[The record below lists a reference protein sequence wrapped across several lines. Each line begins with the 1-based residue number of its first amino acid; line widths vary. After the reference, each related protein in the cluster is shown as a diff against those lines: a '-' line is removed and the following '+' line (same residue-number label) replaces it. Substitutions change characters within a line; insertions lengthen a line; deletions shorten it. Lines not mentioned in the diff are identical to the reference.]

1 MKRKRQKG
9 QGLVEFALILPI
21 LLLVIVGTM
30 EFGRIFLLFA
40 TVSNG
45 AREGSRYGMVNPTD
59 TAGIVARVNDTMVLT
74 LPENLSVAISY
85 DSGPGTATYTD
96 PTSVAVGHRVI
107 VEVQYRVYAMTPLFE
122 PFIPDDFMVN
132 VRNSRTIQSLKQNIN
147 PPELPPGGGPPPVD
161 PPDEPPVDEF
171 GNTLTPTPTG
181 TPGVDEFGN
190 TVTPTP
196 YTPMPT
202 ATPSPLAPIIIQK
215 PLWANTNLVCGTAE
229 PNQVLTLRIVQ
240 TGYQLSGSVDASGHF
255 CFTVW
260 PTLVGGHTVIV
271 QGYGTQDLAV
281 VQVPTPTPTP
291 IATPSVAYIRLN
303 PICTDNA
310 DGLVTITVTGAN
322 WSSAA
327 KNMHIYWD
335 ADPTA
340 KTTCP
345 LDKGSFTCSFNI
357 YVTEGVVHTVT
368 GISRKS
374 NGDQVGV
381 PAKAE
386 FVRPCPGT
394 TPTPTPTPSILP
406 DLQITGLTLKN
417 ALPLGT
423 YEKLYVTVGVRNVGD
438 TDVSSL
444 FWVDLY
450 ADPTGVLTSL
460 GSIDYV
466 AINAI
471 AAGSTVSFTMYVPN
485 GFKEV
490 GNHTL
495 QAKVDTWNQIIE
507 SNEAN
512 NISALLPVT
521 VTVSNPAP
529 IPTPTPY
536 GTVPPPGNIQGIT
549 YLNTLPQS
557 NVAVYVFAIDG
568 RMLGSG
574 RSDANGNYVITN
586 VPANVPGG
594 DPYTVV
600 GELRLVDTLYYG
612 QVSMIN
618 VTAGQT
624 TTGVN
629 IDLVVVEPEE

>member
-1 MKRKRQKG
+1 MKRKKQKG

-45 AREGSRYGMVNPTD
+45 AREGARYGMVNPTD
-59 TAGIVARVNDTMVLT
+59 TAGIIARVSDTLVMT

-85 DSGPGTATYTD
+85 DSGPGTAIYTD
-96 PTSVAVGHRVI
+96 PDSVAVGHRVI
-107 VEVQYRVYAMTPLFE
+107 VEVQYRVYAMTPFFE
-122 PFIPDDFMVN
+122 PFIPDDFMVD
-132 VRNSRTIQSLKQNIN
+132 VRNARTIQSLKQDIA
-147 PPELPPGGGPPPVD
+147 PPQLPPGPPPSVD
-161 PPDEPPVDEF
+161 PSEEPSEEPSGEPSEEPSGEPSEV
-171 GNTLTPTPTG
+171 PT
-181 TPGVDEFGN
+181 DEFGN

-196 YTPMPT
+196 T
-202 ATPSPLAPIIIQK
+202 ATPRPFAPIIIDK

-240 TGYQLSGSVDASGHF
+240 TGYQLSGSVDAAGNF

-260 PTLVGGHTVIV
+260 PLLVGGHTVIV

-291 IATPSVAYIRLN
+291 IATPSEPYIRLS
-303 PICTDNA
+303 PTCTDNA
-310 DGLVTITVTGAN
+310 DGLVTITVTGDN

-327 KNMHIYWD
+327 KDIYIYWD
-335 ADPTA
+335 DDLTDA
-340 KTTCP
+340 KCVAT
-345 LDKGSFTCSFNI
+345 LDKGAFSCSFSI
-357 YVTEGVVHTVT
+357 YVTEGVEHTVT
-368 GISRKS
+368 GIARKN
-374 NGDQVGV
+374 NGDPVDT
-381 PAKAE
+381 PATAP
-386 FVRPCPGT
+386 FQRPCPGT
-394 TPTPTPTPSILP
+394 TPTPSPTPSTLP
-406 DLQITGLTLKN
+406 DLQITGLSLN
-417 ALPLGT
+417 NELPLGT
-423 YEKLYVTVGVRNVGD
+423 YDKLYVTVGIRNVGD

-490 GNHTL
+490 GNHTV
-495 QAKVDTWNQIIE
+495 QAKVDTWDQIL
-507 SNEAN
+507 EADETN

-529 IPTPTPY
+529 VPTPTPY
-536 GTVPPPGNIQGIT
+536 GTLPPPGNIQGVT

-557 NVAVYVFAIDG
+557 NVAVYVFAVDG
-568 RMLGSG
+568 RMVGSG
-574 RSDANGNYVITN
+574 RSDADGNYVITN
-586 VPANVPGG
+586 VPASLPDGT
-594 DPYTVV
+594 PYTVV

-612 QVSMIN
+612 QVTLVD

-629 IDLVVVEPEE
+629 IDLVEVEPEE